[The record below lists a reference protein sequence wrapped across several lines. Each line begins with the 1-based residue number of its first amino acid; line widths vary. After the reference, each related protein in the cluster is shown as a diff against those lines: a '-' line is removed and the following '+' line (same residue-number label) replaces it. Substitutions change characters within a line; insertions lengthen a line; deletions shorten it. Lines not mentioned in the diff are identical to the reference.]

1 MENLDAALKALHGG
15 TPWKHITAH
24 GVMYRVEKAFEAYHD
39 KHEKPEPGY
48 KLGAGCKVICEQR
61 LEPEILTATV
71 LSIDGG
77 MCFLRYADGGQ
88 GCYPSS
94 ALTVTAPA
102 TPEVDDYVEID
113 RRDIRDTIFAVRTI
127 KCLDGNVELWHIA
140 NREWT
145 RDEFTI
151 ICKAKRG

>member
-1 MENLDAALKALHGG
+1 MFDIVED
-15 TPWKHITAH
+15 WMFRHI
-24 GVMYRVEKAFEAYHD
+24 YELRDRVSKLESSRDSDEPNA
-39 KHEKPEPGY
+39 PEPKPSPDY
-48 KLGAGCKVICEQR
+48 KLEAGCKVICEQHH
-61 LEPEILTATV
+61 EPEILTATV